1 VEPAAGVAVDFLGD
15 VVAWFTDGSNWSGED
30 GMPHRLWEHTVMCV
44 LALVSAALVA
54 LPIGM
59 LIGHSGRGGA
69 LAINVANLGR
79 AIPSFAIIVLSAQY
93 LEEIGAKPAYIALVA
108 LAIPPMVTNTLTA
121 IEGVDPEVKESALG
135 MGLTGPQVL
144 TRVEVPMGMPLIM
157 AGVRTSG
164 VQIVA
169 TATLAALVGWGGLG
183 RYIIDG
189 LATRDFVEVFAGAF
203 AVAVMSI
210 VAEVL
215 LGALQARLVPKGLR
229 LDRGRAAPLVAL
241 EPDQRT
247 ALISPAAGGG

>member
-1 VEPAAGVAVDFLGD
+1 MEFLGD

-30 GMPHRLWEHTVMCV
+30 GMPHRLWEHTVMCI
-44 LALVSAALVA
+44 LSLVSAAAVA

-59 LIGHSGRGGA
+59 LIGHTGRGGA
-69 LAINVANLGR
+69 LAINIANLGR
-79 AIPSFAIIVLSAQY
+79 AIPSFAIIVLAAQY

-135 MGLTGPQVL
+135 MGLTGRQVL
-144 TRVEVPMGMPLIM
+144 ARVEVPMGMPLIM

-210 VAEVL
+210 VAEVG

-229 LDRGRAAPLVAL
+229 LERGRGAPLLAL

-247 ALISPAAGGG
+247 TLVSPAGGG